1 MFAWAHR
8 QGYGVADGLVE
19 SPIGALPVH
28 CRPVT
33 VRHEV
38 LDVSHLVVYS
48 LEVVHVN
55 LRAHFYSS
63 KNKATENNWSL
74 NWCHIVHV
82 NFELIIIEQI

>member
-63 KNKATENNWSL
+63 KNKAIEKNWPL

-82 NFELIIIEQI
+82 NFELIIIERL